1 MDFINN
7 FNEFV
12 GSFNAI
18 IQSVIIV
25 LVGAAGAF
33 TFFAVF
39 TFLQW
44 LPEFLDERHTQRINY
59 PNNDEGE

>member
-1 MDFINN
+1 MDIINN

-25 LVGAAGAF
+25 FVGAAGVFTFFAAF
-33 TFFAVF
+33 TFF
-39 TFLQW
+39 QW
-44 LPEFLDERHTQRINY
+44 FSEFLDERHTQRINY
-59 PNNDEGE
+59 PNNHEVE